1 MIIVMIIIRLI
12 IITKRTGSPARRA
25 WTGGTDYQKKTSIC
39 MYVCMYVY
47 IYIYIY
53 NVYVYIYIYI
63 YVCVVVF
70 WIDHPKILP

>member
-39 MYVCMYVY
+39 MYVCMYIYIYIMYMY
-47 IYIYIY
+47 IYIYICMCCR
-53 NVYVYIYIYI
+53 VL
-63 YVCVVVF
+63 
-70 WIDHPKILP
+70 D